1 MYEKHLHLL
10 LPEGA
15 PFDADIDFFLK
26 KNKQEI
32 ILCTSYYIVMP
43 PVTILC
49 SG

>member
-10 LPEGA
+10 PEST

-32 ILCTSYYIVMP
+32 ILCTSYFIVMP
-43 PVTILC
+43 PVTIC